1 MSESLKKSELSNIDI
16 NDLGQFVSTNNSML
30 SERGRDLKDKVI
42 QALKFYKMLSKGRAN
57 DKRY

>member
-30 SERGRDLKDKVI
+30 SERGRDLMDKVI